1 MSENVSKSSLYD
13 IVGGKKSSN
22 KRRVGY
28 TVSAYSGVLSALKRI
43 DEMDGSGSQSILGKN
58 KIDWKKVQASQYDPT
73 TGFAT
78 GAGGESALWKMG
90 VNFYGS
96 TLIYNSNGEYFI
108 EKFEGVGDK
117 IESNEKFPNSFDE
130 EKTTGHF
137 KVGAYLDIVKNGVA
151 YFNNFYRNATT
162 KDFKP
167 EDIIKVINGG
177 YLVAQ
182 VIFPNKQIYF
192 NVKVLGQFSENGGAG
207 SACIYLNTPILGC
220 AGWNET
226 GITINALHSTNE
238 TNPTQ
243 SIIQV
248 FPPDNSGYKIDCAD
262 AGGEYNYLSG
272 TIKNFNVQYL
282 RAVKE
287 RQVKTDE
294 IIDLKKPTIPEC
306 LVRLYIPEKY
316 KEQALQ
322 CFGET
327 KPIDLLFQEEFAL
340 ALNAVEAI
348 DYQKLSFNLPDGN
361 LKVVVDYGHEAADV
375 WGIYAAGSTKDK
387 IVTVDEKKYI
397 KSLADKMIEHFNKI
411 YGVEAIPNKVP
422 GPSKSGREA
431 VAKGGTCIISVH
443 FNSDKNQDAKGV
455 EVYYDE
461 YVGHPQSKILGQ
473 SVYDSMVNGTG
484 REKRNGGKVNFM
496 KGVHR
501 DNHGGFLKAVGNK
514 CVGILLEPGFLSN
527 FDDLNFFNNDTN
539 MDTMAKRVVQ
549 GTISWYSSYQREKAR
564 AGK

>member
-1 MSENVSKSSLYD
+1 MSENVSNSSLYD
-13 IVGGKKSSN
+13 IVQGKKSTN

-28 TVSAYSGVLSALKRI
+28 TVSTYAGVLSALKRI

-78 GAGGESALWKMG
+78 GAGGESGLWKMG

-96 TLIYNSNGEYFI
+96 TLIYNSNGEYSI

-117 IESNEKFPNSFDE
+117 ITDNEIFPNDFNE

-182 VIFPNKQIYF
+182 VIFPNKEIYF

-220 AGWNET
+220 AKWDET

-243 SIIQV
+243 SVIQV
-248 FPPDNSGYKIDCAD
+248 FPPDDSGYKIDCAN
-262 AGGEYNYLSG
+262 AGGEYDYLSG
-272 TIKNFNVQYL
+272 TITNFNVQYL

-361 LKVVVDYGHEAADV
+361 LKVVVDYGHE
-375 WGIYAAGSTKDK
+375 KDK
-387 IVTVDEKKYI
+387 IHGIRGAGGVTVDEKKYI
-397 KSLADKMIEHFNKI
+397 KSLADKMIANFNKVE
-411 YGVEAIPNKVP
+411 GVEAIPNKV
-422 GPSKSGREA
+422 SGVGASARA
-431 VAKGGTCIISVH
+431 AIAKGGTCIISVH
-443 FNSDKNQDAKGV
+443 FNSVSDTNAKGV
-455 EVYYDE
+455 HVFWDC
-461 YVGHPQSKILGQ
+461 VAGHPQSKILGQ

-484 REKRNGGKVNFM
+484 RKRANGGKVNCM
-496 KGVHR
+496 TGEWRRK
-501 DNHGGFLKAVGNK
+501 NGGFLSTVGNK

-527 FDDLNFFNNDTN
+527 YDDLNFFNNDNN
-539 MDTMAKRVVQ
+539 METMAQRIVQ

>member
-13 IVGGKKSSN
+13 ILGNKKSSN

-28 TVSAYSGVLSALKRI
+28 TASAYAGVLSALKRI
-43 DEMDGSGSQSILGKN
+43 DEMDGSGTQSILGTN
-58 KIDWKKVQASQYDPT
+58 KINWEKVQASQYDPT

-78 GAGGESALWKMG
+78 GAGRESGLWKMG
-90 VNFYGS
+90 VIFYGS
-96 TLIYNSNGEYFI
+96 TLIFNSKGEYSI
-108 EKFEGVGDK
+108 EKFEGDNTE
-117 IESNEKFPNSFDE
+117 IQSNEKFPNSFDE

-162 KDFKP
+162 TDFKI
-167 EDIIKVINGG
+167 EDITKVINEG
-177 YLVAQ
+177 YLIAQ
-182 VIFPNKQIYF
+182 VIFPSLNKYF
-192 NVKVLGQFSENGGAG
+192 NVKVLGQYSAPGRAG

-220 AGWNET
+220 AGWEET
-226 GITINALHSTNE
+226 GITVNAKHSSTE
-238 TNPTQ
+238 TSNSEP

-248 FPPDNSGYKIDCAD
+248 FPPGDSGYKIDCAN

-272 TIKNFNVQYL
+272 TITNFNAGYL

-306 LVRLYIPEKY
+306 LVRLYIPEEY

-348 DYQKLSFNLPDGN
+348 DYQKLSFSLPDGN
-361 LKVVVDYGHEAADV
+361 LKVVVDYGHE
-375 WGIYAAGSTKDK
+375 KDK
-387 IVTVDEKKYI
+387 IHGITAAGGSSVDEKKYI
-397 KSLADKMIEHFNKI
+397 KSLADKMIEHFNKVD
-411 YGVEAIPNKVP
+411 GVEAIPNKV
-422 GPSKSGREA
+422 SGVSASAKAA

-443 FNSDKNQDAKGV
+443 FNSVKNSDAKGV
-455 EVYYDE
+455 NVFWDC

-473 SVYDSMVNGTG
+473 SVYDCMVNGTG
-484 REKRNGGKVNFM
+484 RKKANGGKVNCM
-496 KGVHR
+496 TGEWR
-501 DNHGGFLKAVGNK
+501 RTNGGFLSTVGNK

-527 FDDLNFFNNDTN
+527 YDDLNFFNNDNN
-539 MDTMAKRVVQ
+539 MDTMAKRIVQ

-564 AGK
+564 MVK